1 MFPFPAISIVE
12 KGKEYIF
19 FPILRGSAEEKKGK
33 TMVESG
39 KNKESVEITIPV
51 VDDIP
56 ATSQSETASNGV
68 ATKHSEGLRRRPSSA
83 RRMMEESDTAAPQN
97 ELLLKRPSSNGRTKY
112 TQTKSRVMEVEP
124 TSPAVN
130 SNLSRQSSGK
140 EASSSFS
147 KTCLSG
153 RIESFNKPGA
163 LPPAHD
169 HHKDEVDDDDDDK
182 KQQDEKNDKGENPP
196 LRKKTKKKGKI
207 TLVNIIGAVEWAI
220 FVGVV
225 AFLVA
230 SLCVDKLKTRVI
242 WGLEIWKWCVLAAVF
257 FCGHLVTQW
266 AKDLIVFLIE
276 NKYFFNE
283 KVVYFVHGMKQSVR
297 VVIWLSLVFLAWFL
311 LIDLRGGGGGGKRSR
326 KTTRVLNYVTKA
338 LAGCL
343 IGAVLW
349 MIKTLLVKS
358 IAASF
363 HVKTFFSKIR
373 EAISHEY
380 VLWTLSLPPK
390 STDSAENGGDGLST
404 CLCVKIPKWRKSS
417 KGSKEKKEEE
427 ITIKKLGK
435 MKAGKMPVST
445 MGHLID
451 RIRSSKLSIISSVL
465 DDTPGLI
472 GEQKQI
478 TSTPEVEDAA
488 SQIFHNVK
496 NPNQE

>member
-1 MFPFPAISIVE
+1 
-12 KGKEYIF
+12 
-19 FPILRGSAEEKKGK
+19 
-33 TMVESG
+33 MVESG
-39 KNKESVEITIPV
+39 KNKESVEITIPM

-68 ATKHSEGLRRRPSSA
+68 ATEHSEGLRRRPSSA
-83 RRMMEESDTAAPQN
+83 RRMMEESDSAAPQN

-130 SNLSRQSSGK
+130 SNLFRQSSGK
-140 EASSSFS
+140 EASNSFS

-153 RIESFNKPGA
+153 RIESLNKSGA

-169 HHKDEVDDDDDDK
+169 HHKDEDDDDDDGDDDDR
-182 KQQDEKNDKGENPP
+182 KQQDEKVVDEKNDKGENPP
-196 LRKKTKKKGKI
+196 LRKKSKKKGKI

-311 LIDLRGGGGGGKRSR
+311 LIDHGGGGGGSGKRSR
-326 KTTRVLNYVTKA
+326 KTTRVLNYITKA

-404 CLCVKIPKWRKSS
+404 CLCFKIPKWRKSS

-465 DDTPGLI
+465 DDSPGLI

>member
-1 MFPFPAISIVE
+1 
-12 KGKEYIF
+12 
-19 FPILRGSAEEKKGK
+19 
-33 TMVESG
+33 MVESG
-39 KNKESVEITIPV
+39 KSKESVEITIPIV
-51 VDDIP
+51 DIP
-56 ATSQSETASNGV
+56 ATSQSETASNGES
-68 ATKHSEGLRRRPSSA
+68 TKCSEGLRRRPSSA
-83 RRMMEESDTAAPQN
+83 RKMMAESDSVAPQN
-97 ELLLKRPSSNGRTKY
+97 ELLLKRPSSVGRTKY

-124 TSPAVN
+124 TTPAVN

-140 EASSSFS
+140 GASSSFS

-153 RIESFNKPGA
+153 RIESLNKAGT

-169 HHKDEVDDDDDDK
+169 HHHEDEDEDGDGDDGDDDDR
-182 KQQDEKNDKGENPP
+182 KQEDEKVVDEKNDKRENPP
-196 LRKKTKKKGKI
+196 VRKKSKKKGKI
-207 TLVNIIGAVEWAI
+207 TLVTIIGAVEWTI

-230 SLCVDKLKTRVI
+230 SLCVDKLRTRVI

-266 AKDLIVFLIE
+266 TKDLIVFLIE

-283 KVVYFVHGMKQSVR
+283 RVVYFVHGVKQSVR
-297 VVIWLSLVFLAWFL
+297 VVIWLSLVLLAWFL
-311 LIDLRGGGGGGKRSR
+311 LIDRGGVKRSR
-326 KTTRVLNYVTKA
+326 KTTRVLNYITRA
-338 LAGCL
+338 LAASL

-349 MIKTLLVKS
+349 LIKTLLVKS

-373 EAISHEY
+373 EAISYEY

-390 STDSAENGGDGLST
+390 STNSAENGGDGLST
-404 CLCVKIPKWRKSS
+404 CLCFKIPKWRKSS
-417 KGSKEKKEEE
+417 KGSKEKKEDE

-451 RIRSSKLSIISSVL
+451 RIRSSKLSIISSIL
-465 DDTPGLI
+465 DDSPGLI

-478 TSTPEVEDAA
+478 TSTVEVEDAA